1 MKNKEKLFFKSGYV
15 KDFEVE
21 ISIDNPTL
29 WQKLTKQ
36 YIRKYKVKNLVLEKN
51 LRITDVLIDIPNFTK
66 DFYKEI
72 EQPANAIKFMNE
84 HTEKLA
90 EIVAILLEEKPS
102 FILKNLTNE
111 NILDLMQKIVS
122 LLGVNSFF
130 QSMGLTKM
138 EMSLKKD

>member
-122 LLGVNSFF
+122 LLGVESFF